1 MFETI
6 SNFQNDV
13 ENKYGEVRNLRTI
26 NINSLSALKK
36 AAKEVSEGK
45 FYEHFING
53 SKKHIKSNNLS
64 KNGDLYTVSTK
75 GRFLTDGIAAELFL
89 IKLK

>member
-1 MFETI
+1 MVQK
-6 SNFQNDV
+6 N
-13 ENKYGEVRNLRTI
+13 
-26 NINSLSALKK
+26 
-36 AAKEVSEGK
+36 
-45 FYEHFING
+45 
-53 SKKHIKSNNLS
+53 IKSKNLS